1 MNMKNDILYPY
12 IQPIWCF
19 SYIFEIVPKFYTKD
33 VERII
38 FKKFKTE
45 IILSRNNKII
55 LLKFFC
61 SVQSLSHVLHF

>member
-1 MNMKNDILYPY
+1 MKTSLTGKKMNRKNDILYPY

-45 IILSRNNKII
+45 IIYYLEII
-55 LLKFFC
+55 K
-61 SVQSLSHVLHF
+61 

>member
-1 MNMKNDILYPY
+1 MNRKNDILYPY

-45 IILSRNNKII
+45 IIYYLEII
-55 LLKFFC
+55 K
-61 SVQSLSHVLHF
+61 